1 MGTLTVQTLQAPTSG
16 ANANKVLIPSGHTLD
31 ASNGL
36 TTPAGHVIQ
45 TAYTHF
51 NTETSNTSETFAD
64 VSGASISFTPK
75 FASSNLIITTTYQMQ
90 VYSTS
95 SSFAGGMVRIVHDG
109 TNLDWT
115 SQHYE
120 NYREVD
126 GNTGGVNFHFR
137 DTKFIPV
144 AASNTSARTIK
155 LQIAKYGSNTTHAK
169 VNQGAYYWSVLK
181 VEEIAQ

>member
-16 ANANKVLIPSGHTLD
+16 ANANKVLVGSGHTLH
-31 ASNGL
+31 A
-36 TTPAGHVIQ
+36 AGHIIQ

-51 NTETSNTSETFAD
+51 NTETLNTSETFAD

-75 FASSNLIITTTYQMQ
+75 FASSILFITTTYQMQ
-90 VYSTS
+90 VYATS
-95 SSFAGGMVRIVHDG
+95 SNYAGGMVRIVHDG

-120 NYREVD
+120 NYKEVS
-126 GNTGGVNFHFR
+126 GVSGGVNFHFR

-144 AASNTSARTIK
+144 AASNTNARTIK
-155 LQIAKYGSNTTHAK
+155 LQIAKYGTNTLHAK
-169 VNQGAYYWSVLK
+169 VNQGAYYFSVLK